1 MTNNIVKG
9 HNMKRIRIIIMILVL
24 TFGLC
29 SVAYGLQPIGGG
41 GEEFLT
47 PLQLRQLYMADENV
61 LDYYGNDLAALNTYI
76 NARIADY
83 YRFFDNQ
90 NLNNPM
96 YLDTNVAG
104 VYTTL
109 VQQTAGNY
117 CGPTSAYMAIQGW
130 NGVNSIPGNN
140 LNAKIASLATS
151 MGIANSNSGATAGAV
166 TATLNDYIS
175 TYEYNWY
182 SGGTLTQ
189 SMFNVYVFNSLAYL
203 RAPVLLVRTNFLP
216 YYGGHSTGHYVTV
229 AEFDYDLDDE
239 VCIYD
244 PHNNNAY
251 YGVHQV
257 AKEDAYK
264 AIHDAENTYG
274 TRALI
279 CYW

>member
-1 MTNNIVKG
+1 
-9 HNMKRIRIIIMILVL
+9 MKKLVSIIMSIAIILCMSAIAFAQTSNDDVL
-24 TFGLC
+24 
-29 SVAYGLQPIGGG
+29 SPSDI
-41 GEEFLT
+41 
-47 PLQLRQLYMADENV
+47 RQINLNDENCI
-61 LDYYGNDLAALNTYI
+61 DYFGDDLIAFNEFIND
-76 NARIADY
+76 RIDDY
-83 YRFFDNQ
+83 YRFYDNSNS
-90 NLNNPM
+90 NLPM

-109 VQQTAGNY
+109 IQQPESNF

-140 LNAKIASLATS
+140 YYSKITSLASS
-151 MGIANSNSGATAGAV
+151 MGIVANGGGANAGAV
-166 TATLNDYIS
+166 RDALNLYTS
-175 TYEYNWY
+175 TYQYNWY
-182 SGGTLTQ
+182 SGGSLTQ

-216 YYGGHSTGHYVTV
+216 YYGTHSTGHYVTV
-229 AEFDYDLDDE
+229 TEFDYDLDDE

-244 PHNNNAY
+244 PHNNDAY

-257 AKEDAYK
+257 SKESAYK
-264 AIHDAENTYG
+264 AIHDNVSTYG